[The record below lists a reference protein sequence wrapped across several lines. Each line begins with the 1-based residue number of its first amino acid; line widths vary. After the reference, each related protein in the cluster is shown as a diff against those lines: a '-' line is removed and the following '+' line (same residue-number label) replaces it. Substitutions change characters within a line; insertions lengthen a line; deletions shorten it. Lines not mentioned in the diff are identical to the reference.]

1 MRRAGGLILVL
12 CVLLSGSHPSG
23 AGSPPGGAA
32 RLGALTLQGDQA
44 DLLSAGLG
52 AFDFADQGTAAAAAV
67 EYRLGRKLWLFGPSV
82 GLVANSDGGVLGYLC
97 AYVDLSWRHLH
108 LTPQVGIAGYH
119 EGGSRNLGSRF
130 QFRASGD
137 LAWQFEGGQRLGLRL
152 AHVSNANTANP
163 NPGEEE
169 LYLVFAI
176 PLGPLL

>member
-1 MRRAGGLILVL
+1 MRRADGLILVL

-32 RLGALTLQGDQA
+32 RLGALTLQGAQA

-67 EYRLGRKLWLFGPSV
+67 EYRLGRKLWLVGPSV

-137 LAWQFEGGQRLGLRL
+137 LAWQFEGGQRL

-169 LYLVFAI
+169 IYLVFAI
-176 PLGPLL
+176 QLGPLL